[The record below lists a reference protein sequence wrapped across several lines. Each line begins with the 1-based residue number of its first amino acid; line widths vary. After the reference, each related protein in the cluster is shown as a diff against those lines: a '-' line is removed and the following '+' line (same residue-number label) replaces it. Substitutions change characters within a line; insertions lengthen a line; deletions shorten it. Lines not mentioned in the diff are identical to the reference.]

1 MTDKKPPSDDETP
14 SDVTASPTAT
24 TAAVGYKRPPLATRF
39 QPGVSGNPKGRPKR
53 KPTFAEMML
62 EEAHRAIKVGMGDK
76 VVKIPRAKALI
87 RRTFDAALH
96 GDPTA
101 LKLVMGHLATLVDPD
116 ADQPTEEPLSAEEI
130 AILELL
136 SKA

>member
-1 MTDKKPPSDDETP
+1 MTDKKPPSDDE
-14 SDVTASPTAT
+14 SPADETVSPPL
-24 TAAVGYKRPPLATRF
+24 AANTVGYKQPPVATRF

-87 RRTFDAALH
+87 RKTFDAALH

-101 LKLVMGHLATLVDPD
+101 LKLVMDHLATLVDPN
-116 ADQPTEEPLSAEEI
+116 ADQPAEAPLSSEEI

-136 SKA
+136 LKA

>member
-1 MTDKKPPSDDETP
+1 
-14 SDVTASPTAT
+14 
-24 TAAVGYKRPPLATRF
+24 
-39 QPGVSGNPKGRPKR
+39 
-53 KPTFAEMML
+53 MML

-87 RRTFDAALH
+87 RKTFDAALH

-101 LKLVMGHLATLVDPD
+101 LKLVMGHLATLVDPN
-116 ADQPTEEPLSAEEI
+116 ADQPAEAPLSLEEI